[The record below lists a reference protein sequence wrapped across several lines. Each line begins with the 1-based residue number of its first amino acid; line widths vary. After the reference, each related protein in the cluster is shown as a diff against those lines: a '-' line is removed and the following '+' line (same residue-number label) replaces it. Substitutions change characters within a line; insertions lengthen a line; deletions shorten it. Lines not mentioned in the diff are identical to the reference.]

1 MPGKLFV
8 IDGTDGS
15 GKNTQA
21 KRLLENLMLNYNL
34 EDRKD
39 ICMVSFPRYGTAGC
53 TMVEKYLHGEFGK
66 NVTDI
71 DPYTAS
77 MFYSIDR
84 SISFLNDE
92 WGRIYRNGGIVIS
105 DRYYTANL
113 IHQGA
118 KLIMDHPGDDKVNGY
133 YENTIEEKL
142 RQFESWLIENELT
155 KMKLPMPDKIF
166 WLMSNKEANEAMIDH
181 RAHTD
186 SNHITDIHESNLEY
200 LDYCRMALKY
210 HKDAYEA
217 RLQRKMN
224 TYGQL
229 DAYTEIVRREEFI
242 NVFNTATNSIRTI
255 TDIEN
260 ELLGYV
266 VKYFAVKGR
275 FPNLPNT

>member
-1 MPGKLFV
+1 MSGKLFV

-21 KRLLENLMLNYNL
+21 KRLLENLILNYNL

-53 TMVEKYLHGEFGK
+53 TMVEKYLHGEFGS
-66 NVTDI
+66 NVKDI

-92 WGRIYRNGGIVIS
+92 WGRIYRNGGIVIA

-118 KLIMDHPGDDKVNGY
+118 KLIMDHPGDDKADGY
-133 YENTIEEKL
+133 YGNTIEDKL
-142 RQFESWLIENELT
+142 RQFETWLIDNELT

-186 SNHITDIHESNLEY
+186 SKHVIDIHESNLEY
-200 LDYCRMALKY
+200 L
-210 HKDAYEA
+210 AY
-217 RLQRKMN
+217 
-224 TYGQL
+224 
-229 DAYTEIVRREEFI
+229 
-242 NVFNTATNSIRTI
+242 
-255 TDIEN
+255 
-260 ELLGYV
+260 
-266 VKYFAVKGR
+266 
-275 FPNLPNT
+275 